1 VARLSKLLAERE
13 LELAK
18 YDESII
24 VAELRRDV
32 AEETSRGLTIALDAR
47 ARELSKFKA
56 LFDNVE
62 VKYFATSSSNTL
74 LRAELSIVAKQK
86 RAAKEAWKVAKESQR
101 AAEEKLK
108 EAESGKQA
116 T

>member
-1 VARLSKLLAERE
+1 MARLSKLLAERE

-32 AEETSRGLTIALDAR
+32 AEETSRGLTVALDVR
-47 ARELSKFKA
+47 ARELSELKA

-62 VKYFATSSSNTL
+62 VKYSATSSSNTL
-74 LRAELSIVAKQK
+74 LRAELSIAAEQK
-86 RAAKEAWKVAKESQR
+86 RAAEEAQKVAKES
-101 AAEEKLK
+101 
-108 EAESGKQA
+108 
-116 T
+116 